1 MKTKIESNESYH
13 SNKRYVSSSALKTIH
28 KKSVLH
34 YLKQKP
40 FNTSSLSLGTL
51 IHTAIL
57 EPHNFESDYFVMPK
71 VDKRTKAGK
80 DEYARYLDLAKGKE
94 LVDQETIAVKDAIME
109 NFNNNKEAMYFNEGI
124 KEASFYSEI
133 NGVLVKVRPDCYN
146 QEEGFISD
154 PKTCQD
160 NSPKGFMRDVYKYGY
175 HLQAAFYSD
184 VLGVD
189 PKNFVFTAIE
199 TNNPYSVQCY
209 TLGEEH
215 IDRGRED
222 YTRALAK
229 WKRYLDT
236 GEVVG
241 YEDYPT
247 NENGVI
253 IL

>member
-1 MKTKIESNESYH
+1 MKSKVESNENYH
-13 SNKRYVSSSALKTIH
+13 ANRRYISSSALKTIH
-28 KKSVLH
+28 KKSVMH
-34 YLKQKP
+34 YLNQKP
-40 FNTSSLSLGTL
+40 FTSSSLSLGTL

-57 EPHNFESDYFVMPK
+57 EPENFERDYFVMPK

-80 DEYARYLDLAKGKE
+80 EEYARYVELSNGKE

-109 NFNNNKEAMYFNEGI
+109 NFTINNEAVYFNQGV
-124 KEASFYSEI
+124 KEMSYYSEI

-146 QEEGFISD
+146 EELGFISD

-184 VLGVD
+184 VLNVD
-189 PKNFVFTAIE
+189 PSSFVFTAIE
-199 TNNPYSVQCY
+199 TNHPYSVQCY

-215 IDRGRED
+215 IDRGREA
-222 YTRALAK
+222 YTSALAK
-229 WKRYLDT
+229 WKKYLDT

-247 NENGVI
+247 NDRGVI

>member
-1 MKTKIESNESYH
+1 MKSKVESNENYH
-13 SNKRYVSSSALKTIH
+13 ANRRYISSSALKTIH
-28 KKSVLH
+28 KKSVMH
-34 YLKQKP
+34 YLNQKP
-40 FNTSSLSLGTL
+40 FTSSSLSLGTL

-57 EPHNFESDYFVMPK
+57 EPENFERDYFVMPK

-80 DEYARYLDLAKGKE
+80 EEYARYVELSNGKE

-109 NFNNNKEAMYFNEGI
+109 NFTINNEAVYFNQGV
-124 KEASFYSEI
+124 KEMSYYSEV

-146 QEEGFISD
+146 EELGFISD

-184 VLGVD
+184 VLNVD
-189 PKNFVFTAIE
+189 PSSFVFTAIE
-199 TNNPYSVQCY
+199 TNHPYSVQCY

-215 IDRGRED
+215 IDRGREA
-222 YTRALAK
+222 YTSALAK
-229 WKRYLDT
+229 WKKYLDT

-241 YEDYPT
+241 YEDYPK
-247 NENGVI
+247 NDRGVI

>member
-1 MKTKIESNESYH
+1 MKTKIESNDAYH
-13 SNKRYVSSSALKTIH
+13 ENKRYVSSSALKTIH
-28 KKSVLH
+28 KKSVMH
-34 YLKQKP
+34 YLNQKP

-80 DEYARYLDLAKGKE
+80 DEYARYLELAKGKE
-94 LVDQETIAVKDAIME
+94 LVDQETIAIKDAIME
-109 NFNNNKEAMYFNEGI
+109 NFTINKEAMYFNEGI
-124 KEASFYSEI
+124 KEVSFYSEI

-146 QEEGFISD
+146 EEEGFISD

-209 TLGEEH
+209 TLGDEH
-215 IDRGRED
+215 IDRGRD
-222 YTRALAK
+222 AYTSALAK

-236 GEVVG
+236 GDVVG
-241 YEDYPT
+241 YEDYPK
-247 NENGVI
+247 NEKGVI

>member
-1 MKTKIESNESYH
+1 MKYKVESNDAYH
-13 SNKRYVSSSALKTIH
+13 GNKRYISSSALKTIH
-28 KKSVLH
+28 KKSVMH
-34 YLKQKP
+34 YLNQKP
-40 FNTSSLSLGTL
+40 FSSSSLTLGTL

-57 EPHNFESDYFVMPK
+57 EPENFDKDYFIMPK

-80 DEYARYLDLAKGKE
+80 EEYAKYLELAKGKE
-94 LVDQETIAVKDAIME
+94 LVDEETIMVKDAIME
-109 NFNNNKEAMYFNEGI
+109 NFNNNEQAVYYNQGI

-133 NGVLVKVRPDCYN
+133 EGVLVKVRPDCYN
-146 QEEGFISD
+146 QELGFISD

-189 PKNFVFTAIE
+189 PSQFVFTAIE

-215 IDRGRED
+215 IYRGREA
-222 YTRALAK
+222 YTSALAK
-229 WKRYLDT
+229 WRKYLDT
-236 GEVVG
+236 GDVVG
-241 YEDYPT
+241 YEGHPT
-247 NENGVI
+247 TDKGVI

>member
-1 MKTKIESNESYH
+1 MKLKTESNEEYH
-13 SNKRYVSSSALKTIH
+13 SNKRYVSSSVLKAIH
-28 KKSVLH
+28 KRSVYHVLNA
-34 YLKQKP
+34 KP
-40 FNTSSLSLGTL
+40 YSSASLSLGTL

-57 EPHNFESDYFVMPK
+57 EPENFDRDYFVIPK
-71 VDKRTKAGK
+71 IDRRTKAGK
-80 DEYARYLDLAKGKE
+80 EKYAEYVDKAGDREVVDE
-94 LVDQETIAVKDAIME
+94 ETIAVKDAIME
-109 NFNNNKEAMYFNEGI
+109 NFNANEQAVYYNQGVKEQ
-124 KEASFYSEI
+124 SVYSEI

-146 QEEGFISD
+146 AELGFISD

-189 PKNFVFTAIE
+189 PKDFVFTAIE

-209 TLGEEH
+209 TLSEEH
-215 IDRGRED
+215 IDRGREA
-222 YTRALAK
+222 YTEALNK

-236 GEVVG
+236 GEIVSYEG
-241 YEDYPT
+241 YET
-247 NENGVI
+247 TESGVI